1 MLRPRP
7 AQDRPRIPQD
17 PPGPSAS
24 TVFLPLAL
32 ARTMFLRS
40 SDDGEHDFLALRH
53 WRGRFSCPLQALA
66 SIIFSPFG
74 ACEDVSPA
82 FWRCRARCFCPLALA
97 STMFLPFGTGEDD
110 APAIWRRRARCSCPL
125 ALASTMFLRFGA
137 GEHASP
143 ARWRWRARFSC
154 PLALASTLLLPF
166 GVGERAFLALWRG
179 RARGGEGRLLAY

>member
-1 MLRPRP
+1 MFWNATFSAERRAKKPHYAPRQPQITPQDGSKTAQDPSMLRPRP

-110 APAIWRRRARCSCPL
+110 APAIWR
-125 ALASTMFLRFGA
+125 
-137 GEHASP
+137 
-143 ARWRWRARFSC
+143 
-154 PLALASTLLLPF
+154 
-166 GVGERAFLALWRG
+166 
-179 RARGGEGRLLAY
+179 